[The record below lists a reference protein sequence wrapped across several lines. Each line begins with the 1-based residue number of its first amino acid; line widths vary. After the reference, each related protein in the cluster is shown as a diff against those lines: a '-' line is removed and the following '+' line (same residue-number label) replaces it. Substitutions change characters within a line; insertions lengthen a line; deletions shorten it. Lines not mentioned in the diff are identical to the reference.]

1 MDPLRHAP
9 IGRLSS
15 HRIDPVTSSR
25 GGDDSTQR
33 GQITSLLPSC
43 LSFSACISSW
53 TAHHASEYG
62 RKVPS
67 TLSRS

>member
-1 MDPLRHAP
+1 MDSLRHTP

-25 GGDDSTQR
+25 GDGTTQR